1 VGSIAVRID
10 IYGLFV
16 VSVVAPRGGWSKGR
30 PLAYIDEGDAWR
42 ACDLLIP
49 NGLSSSELERYVVQR
64 YRAFARPGREVRRL
78 DAETLGV

>member
-1 VGSIAVRID
+1 MALELAVG

-16 VSVVAPRGGWSKGR
+16 VTVVVPRGGRSKGR
-30 PLAYIDEGDAWR
+30 ALAFIEEGDSRR

-64 YRAFARPGREVRRL
+64 YAAFARPGREVRRL
-78 DAETLGV
+78 DAEHLAA

>member
-1 VGSIAVRID
+1 MRID

-16 VSVVAPRGGWSKGR
+16 LKVIVPGGGWSKGR
-30 PLAYIDEGDAWR
+30 PLAVIEEAQSDR

-64 YRAFARPGREVRRL
+64 YAAFARPSREVRRL
-78 DAETLGV
+78 ESAALAA